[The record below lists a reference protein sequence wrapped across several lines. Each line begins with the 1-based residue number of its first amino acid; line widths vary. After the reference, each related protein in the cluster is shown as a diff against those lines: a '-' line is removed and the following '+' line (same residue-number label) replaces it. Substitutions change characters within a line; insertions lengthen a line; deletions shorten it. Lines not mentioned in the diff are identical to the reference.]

1 MAYKAKRVEPPNL
14 RLIERSLKGNYIY
27 KDENVEVTFRTL
39 TNSGENAF
47 EISLS
52 AKKKNS
58 DISFRVETRIAL
70 EQHSTSGHQYP
81 HLQINNFASDEELM
95 KKGTLHIL
103 LLVQSQQELEE
114 CCNGF
119 VYNVG
124 EILDL
129 IEKTFEL
136 EKNLKEFFFNLE
148 AFEELSTFNNNLHE
162 LIYRSFKVNKLIFE
176 EDEIELVQ
184 FKGKKSDDS
193 LDTKD
198 LFKILRI
205 LLQLKFLN
213 PVLLDPLVHLIREDP
228 QIKSNCPNLEFDK
241 CKKHL
246 LNKTPAELI
255 HYNRKEF
262 IKEFK
267 NCITYQ

>member
-1 MAYKAKRVEPPNL
+1 MDYKAKRMNPPDM

-27 KDENVEVTFRTL
+27 DDDDIEVTFRTS
-39 TNSGENAF
+39 TNSEEDVF

-52 AKKKNS
+52 AKKKH
-58 DISFRVETRIAL
+58 DDVCFRIETRVAL

-103 LLVQSQQELEE
+103 LLVQSPQELEE
-114 CCNGF
+114 CCCGF
-119 VYNVG
+119 VYNIG
-124 EILDL
+124 DILEL
-129 IEKTFEL
+129 IEKTFENGI
-136 EKNLKEFFFNLE
+136 NLKEYFFNMG
-148 AFEELSTFNNNLHE
+148 AFEELSKYSDKLHE

-176 EDEIELVQ
+176 KNDIELVQ
-184 FKGKKSDDS
+184 FKGKKSEPS

-213 PVLLDPLVHLIREDP
+213 PVLLDPLLHLILEDS
-228 QIKSNCPNLEFDK
+228 QVKSRCSDRKLEDYK
-241 CKKHL
+241 RKL
-246 LNKTPAELI
+246 LSKTPVELQ
-255 HYNRKEF
+255 HYNRNEF
-262 IKEFK
+262 ITEFQ
-267 NCITYQ
+267 N

>member
-1 MAYKAKRVEPPNL
+1 MEYKTSKISRVSPPDL

-27 KDENVEVTFRTL
+27 NDENIEVTFRTS
-39 TNSGENAF
+39 TNSEEDAF

-58 DISFRVETRIAL
+58 DISFRVETRVAL

-103 LLVQSQQELEE
+103 LLVQSKQELEE

-119 VYNVG
+119 VYNIG

-129 IEKTFEL
+129 IEKTFGL
-136 EKNLKEFFFNLE
+136 KINLKEFFFNLE
-148 AFEELSTFNNNLHE
+148 AFEELSAFNNNLHK

-176 EDEIELVQ
+176 KDEIELVQ
-184 FKGKKSDDS
+184 FKGKKNDDS

-213 PVLLDPLVHLIREDP
+213 PVLLDPLLHLIKEDP
-228 QIKSNCPNLEFDK
+228 QIKSLCSDLKFED
-241 CKKHL
+241 CKRRL
-246 LNKTPAELI
+246 LSKPSTELQY
-255 HYNRKEF
+255 YNRKEF
-262 IKEFK
+262 IKEFQK
-267 NCITYQ
+267 